1 MASKY
6 ESFLLLLALIT
17 VFTLRPSL
25 AADPDTLSDFIA
37 PPNTTVDGEF
47 FTYTGLR
54 SFIGATPPNFTV
66 YKATMAQLPALN
78 GQSVS
83 YAALFYPPG
92 SVNPTH
98 THPRASELLF
108 LLVGCLEVGF
118 VDTTNH
124 LFTQTLQQGDIFVF
138 PKGLFTI
145 STTRTARTRPSRF
158 PHSAAP
164 VQEQFL
170 SRLLCS
176 TPVLMT
182 LSWLLHSKLMLQR
195 LGSSSMGSH
204 IKMVNYP
211 EFCDVIILSIKHHHA
226 ARSTFH
232 SSTV

>member
-6 ESFLLLLALIT
+6 KSFFLLLVPIIT
-17 VFTLRPSL
+17 LFTLRPSL
-25 AADPDTLSDFIA
+25 AADADTLYDFIA

-108 LLVGCLEVGF
+108 LLIGCLEVGF

-138 PKGLFTI
+138 PKGLVHYQYNPDGQNPAIALSAFGSASAGTVSIPSAVFNTSIDDPILAASFKTDVATI
-145 STTRTARTRPSRF
+145 R
-158 PHSAAP
+158 
-164 VQEQFL
+164 QLKYGL
-170 SRLLCS
+170 S
-176 TPVLMT
+176 
-182 LSWLLHSKLMLQR
+182 H
-195 LGSSSMGSH
+195 
-204 IKMVNYP
+204 
-211 EFCDVIILSIKHHHA
+211 
-226 ARSTFH
+226 
-232 SSTV
+232 